1 MTLFGRFYSSYK
13 YKKLHWRRWRVDIE
27 YTVRMQQVEIME
39 LQDDE
44 ENSDNDLEEMETT
57 ARWI

>member
-1 MTLFGRFYSSYK
+1 MTLLSVYYSSYK